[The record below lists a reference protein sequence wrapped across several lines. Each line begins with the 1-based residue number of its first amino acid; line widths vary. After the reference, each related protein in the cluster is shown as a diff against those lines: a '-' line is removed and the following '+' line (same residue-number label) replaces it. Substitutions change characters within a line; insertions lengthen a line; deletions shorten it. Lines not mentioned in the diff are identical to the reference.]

1 MIDHQ
6 HREDINLPN
15 QPFPLFGRMLPSYQD
30 GCWSY
35 RTERFPPEAVSEMC
49 FPDEQYDF
57 DALSQNSIFVGA
69 YDSGHCVGLAI
80 LQHSPF
86 RYLYLYD
93 LKVNREMRG
102 RHIGTL
108 LIRPRRLPFSRD
120 TGESTPSVRT
130 TTSPPAC
137 STCKMA
143 LSSAGWTPTST
154 AAPRRREKRIS
165 TSTAI
170 CLRLAPPH
178 QKGRNQMPETTPLFQ
193 TQTTYTFAEYRRY
206 SRALQNKV
214 MHRPLVIAVM
224 MACLVLLALLSD
236 DNSMRVAF
244 LIVAVLTPLIFSL
257 IGSRMEKKAYY
268 ANTAMQDVVLTYSFY
283 PDHVETNNTLGFTTI
298 PYDKL
303 YRVVETPT
311 NFYLLIARNQGMVI
325 VKENCSAE
333 LIAFLQK
340 LGK

>member
-1 MIDHQ
+1 
-6 HREDINLPN
+6 
-15 QPFPLFGRMLPSYQD
+15 
-30 GCWSY
+30 
-35 RTERFPPEAVSEMC
+35 
-49 FPDEQYDF
+49 
-57 DALSQNSIFVGA
+57 
-69 YDSGHCVGLAI
+69 
-80 LQHSPF
+80 
-86 RYLYLYD
+86 
-93 LKVNREMRG
+93 
-102 RHIGTL
+102 
-108 LIRPRRLPFSRD
+108 
-120 TGESTPSVRT
+120 
-130 TTSPPAC
+130 
-137 STCKMA
+137 
-143 LSSAGWTPTST
+143 
-154 AAPRRREKRIS
+154 
-165 TSTAI
+165 
-170 CLRLAPPH
+170 
-178 QKGRNQMPETTPLFQ
+178 MPETTPLFQ

-268 ANTAMQDVVLTYSFY
+268 ANTAMQDIVLAYSFY

-298 PYDKL
+298 
-303 YRVVETPT
+303 RVVETPT
-311 NFYLLIARNQGMVI
+311 NFYLMIARNQGMVI

>member
-1 MIDHQ
+1 
-6 HREDINLPN
+6 
-15 QPFPLFGRMLPSYQD
+15 
-30 GCWSY
+30 
-35 RTERFPPEAVSEMC
+35 
-49 FPDEQYDF
+49 
-57 DALSQNSIFVGA
+57 
-69 YDSGHCVGLAI
+69 
-80 LQHSPF
+80 
-86 RYLYLYD
+86 
-93 LKVNREMRG
+93 
-102 RHIGTL
+102 
-108 LIRPRRLPFSRD
+108 
-120 TGESTPSVRT
+120 
-130 TTSPPAC
+130 
-137 STCKMA
+137 
-143 LSSAGWTPTST
+143 
-154 AAPRRREKRIS
+154 
-165 TSTAI
+165 
-170 CLRLAPPH
+170 
-178 QKGRNQMPETTPLFQ
+178 MPETTPLFQ
-193 TQTTYTFAEYRRY
+193 TQTTYTFAKYRRY

-244 LIVAVLTPLIFSL
+244 LIVAVLTPLIFHL

>member
-1 MIDHQ
+1 
-6 HREDINLPN
+6 
-15 QPFPLFGRMLPSYQD
+15 
-30 GCWSY
+30 
-35 RTERFPPEAVSEMC
+35 
-49 FPDEQYDF
+49 
-57 DALSQNSIFVGA
+57 
-69 YDSGHCVGLAI
+69 
-80 LQHSPF
+80 
-86 RYLYLYD
+86 
-93 LKVNREMRG
+93 
-102 RHIGTL
+102 
-108 LIRPRRLPFSRD
+108 
-120 TGESTPSVRT
+120 
-130 TTSPPAC
+130 
-137 STCKMA
+137 
-143 LSSAGWTPTST
+143 
-154 AAPRRREKRIS
+154 
-165 TSTAI
+165 
-170 CLRLAPPH
+170 
-178 QKGRNQMPETTPLFQ
+178 MPETTPLFQ

-268 ANTAMQDVVLTYSFY
+268 ANTAHAGHRAGLLLLPRPCERPTTRWAS
-283 PDHVETNNTLGFTTI
+283 PTI